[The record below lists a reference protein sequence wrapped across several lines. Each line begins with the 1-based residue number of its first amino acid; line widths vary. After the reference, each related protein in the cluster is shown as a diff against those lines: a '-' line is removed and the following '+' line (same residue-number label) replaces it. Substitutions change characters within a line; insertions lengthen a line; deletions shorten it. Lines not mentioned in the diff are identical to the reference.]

1 MADWKERI
9 RHQINQSA
17 DEIKASAFDTL
28 TASPLIK
35 TAKITILLDP
45 EKAPEIQYDIDVYPR
60 SILKQN

>member
-35 TAKITILLDP
+35 AAKITILLDP
-45 EKAPEIQYDIDVYPR
+45 EKAPEIHYD
-60 SILKQN
+60 